1 MPLVVLVST
10 DTKMRRKGGGRCYT
24 DRHGDRFFP
33 PPLSGLWTDTSRL
46 NTVQQEKTTIWDY
59 ITVSS
64 YSFNINNNGSNRNTR
79 LRQKEEAWRVP
90 ALDRKGQIGVKG
102 SRRFA
107 PHVPEQLSAK
117 EAFRSSSPREEPT
130 APTHDEHGRGATATR
145 FCSSGRVQSSG
156 TGGSPCERYL
166 TSKSSEWINRN
177 TRAGLMPS
185 LHRRA
190 ACRSTRLVWRDA
202 S

>member
-10 DTKMRRKGGGRCYT
+10 DTKMRRKGGGRRYT

-64 YSFNINNNGSNRNTR
+64 YSFHINNNGSNRNTR

-117 EAFRSSSPREEPT
+117 EAFRSSSPR
-130 APTHDEHGRGATATR
+130 GANSSDSRWTR
-145 FCSSGRVQSSG
+145 QRSDSNTILLLG
-156 TGGSPCERYL
+156 T
-166 TSKSSEWINRN
+166 SSELWNWRI
-177 TRAGLMPS
+177 S
-185 LHRRA
+185 
-190 ACRSTRLVWRDA
+190 VWKIFNFKEFRVNQ
-202 S
+202 